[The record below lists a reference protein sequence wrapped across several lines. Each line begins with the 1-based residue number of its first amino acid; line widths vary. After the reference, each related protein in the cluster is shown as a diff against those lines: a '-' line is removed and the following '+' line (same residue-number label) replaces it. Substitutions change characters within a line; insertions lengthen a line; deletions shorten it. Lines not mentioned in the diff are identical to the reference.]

1 MRPVLKLLKQR
12 VLQVRPQLPNF
23 PGRAAKPGD
32 PPVFSFNEQR
42 ASVMESVTRRIVTRY
57 KKRDP
62 QELLYLL
69 SDAANTEVRRLASQK
84 DAEAELEISAW
95 RKLLRAVGRM
105 RHEERVNALERICA
119 QMSGDVA
126 GNFDPRVYNIALRIV
141 PGMLS
146 GVMSPGTFPRELLQP
161 GWPQLDSLIKIE
173 GPVERL
179 RKLAKIGTFILVPTH
194 SSNLDS
200 VALGYALAREGLPPA
215 VYGAG
220 KNLFT
225 NPIISFFMHNLGAYR
240 VDRRVKA
247 RLYKEVLK
255 GYSFEIIRR
264 GYHSLFF
271 PGGTRSRS
279 NMIEKRLKLGLAGTA
294 VSAFAEN
301 QIEGN
306 TRPVFFLPITIN
318 YPLVLEAETLIDD
331 YLKGAGKSRYIIT
344 DDEFS
349 QVDRMVAFLKKVLV
363 LRSGAVI
370 RFADP
375 LDPFCNPVDEL
386 GRSLSPSGRAIDP
399 GTYVQRGGEPVRDEI
414 RDKGYTRELGE
425 VLPAIYRRETVVLWT
440 HLVAHVLYR
449 FLVLRTPDRDLFT
462 RQRVRYEAMRRD
474 RLIREVGLAQ
484 GKLIALELDGQVRLG
499 ASIRSE
505 PPARLVD
512 EALEAWSGY
521 HSRSI
526 VKEEGDAVRILDPN
540 LLLFYQNR
548 IVDFAEQLATPETTV
563 AARTIAAMGEG
574 R

>member
-42 ASVMESVTRRIVTRY
+42 ASVMEAVTRRIVSRY
-57 KKRDP
+57 KSRDP

-95 RKLLRAVGRM
+95 RKLLRSVGRM

-146 GVMSPGTFPRELLQP
+146 GVMSPGTFPRQLLQP
-161 GWPQLDSLIKIE
+161 GWPQLDSLIKVE
-173 GPVERL
+173 GPIERL

-200 VALGYALAREGLPPA
+200 VALGYALARERLPPV

-255 GYSFEIIRR
+255 GYSTEIIRR

-279 NMIEKRLKLGLAGTA
+279 NMIEKHLKLGLAGTA
-294 VSAFAEN
+294 VSAFAES
-301 QIEGN
+301 QLEGN
-306 TRPVFFLPITIN
+306 TRPVFFVPVTIN

-331 YLKGAGKSRYIIT
+331 YLKGAGQSRYIIT

-349 QVDRMVAFLKKVLV
+349 QVDRMLAFLKKVLV
-363 LRSGAVI
+363 MRSGAVL
-370 RFADP
+370 RFAEP

-386 GRSLSPSGRAIDP
+386 GRSLSPSGRPIDP
-399 GTYVQRGGEPVRDEI
+399 GTYVQRGGAPVLDEV

-425 VLPAIYRRETVVLWT
+425 VLPNIYRRETVVLWT

-484 GKLIALELDGQVRLG
+484 SKLIELELDDQVRLG

-512 EALEAWSGY
+512 EALDAWSGY
-521 HSRSI
+521 HTRPI

-548 IVDFAEQLATPETTV
+548 VVDFAEALATPETAA

>member
-1 MRPVLKLLKQR
+1 M
-12 VLQVRPQLPNF
+12 
-23 PGRAAKPGD
+23 D
-32 PPVFSFNEQR
+32 
-42 ASVMESVTRRIVTRY
+42 SVTRRIVSRYRTRE
-57 KKRDP
+57 P

-69 SDAANTEVRRLASQK
+69 SDAANTEVRRLSSQK

-95 RKLLRAVGRM
+95 RKLLRGNGRM
-105 RHEERVNALERICA
+105 SHDERVAALERICA
-119 QMSGDVA
+119 RMSGDVA
-126 GNFDPRVYNIALRIV
+126 GNFDPRVYGIALRIV
-141 PGMLS
+141 PGLLT
-146 GVMSPGTFPRELLQP
+146 GVMSPGTFPRELVQP
-161 GWPQLDSLIKIE
+161 GWPQLDALIRVE

-179 RKLAKIGTFILVPTH
+179 RRLARLGTLILVPTH

-200 VALGYALAREGLPPA
+200 VALGYVLAREGLPPV

-240 VDRRVKA
+240 VDRRVQA

-279 NMIEKRLKLGLAGTA
+279 NMVERHVKLGLAGTA
-294 VSAFAEN
+294 VSAFTEN
-301 QIEGN
+301 QLDGAP
-306 TRPVFFLPITIN
+306 RPVFFVPITIN

-331 YLKGAGKSRYIIT
+331 YLKGAGQSRYIIT

-363 LRSGAVI
+363 LRNGAVI
-370 RFADP
+370 RFAEP

-399 GTYVQRGGEPVRDEI
+399 GTYVQQGGRPVADELRDM
-414 RDKGYTRELGE
+414 GYTRELGE
-425 VLPAIYRRETVVLWT
+425 LLPSVYRRETVILWT

-449 FLVLRTPDRDLFT
+449 YLVLRTPGRDLFT
-462 RQRVRYEAMRRD
+462 RQRVRDASMRRD
-474 RLIREVGLAQ
+474 RLDREVGLAQ
-484 GKLIALELDGQVRLG
+484 AKLIELEQSDRVRLG
-499 ASIRSE
+499 RAIRSE
-505 PPARLVD
+505 PPSRLVD

-521 HSRSI
+521 HSKPI
-526 VKEEGDAVRILDPN
+526 AVAEGDSVRMLDPN

-548 IVDFAEQLATPETTV
+548 IVHLADDLATPETV
-563 AARTIAAMGEG
+563 KAARIIAAMGEG
-574 R
+574 A